1 MDTFLQDIRYAL
13 RVLRKSPGF
22 TLVAVL
28 TLALGIGA
36 NTTIFT
42 VVNAVLL
49 RPLPVQDPERLVAV
63 MGTDARNSTKQQQF
77 LPMSYLNYRDYRDK
91 NEVLASMAA
100 LTGTGVS
107 LSGGGNPEQLNGLIV
122 SGNYFDVLGVHAALG
137 NTFDAEQN
145 KKQGG
150 YPVVVISNGLWVR
163 RFGADPAIVGKPVTL
178 NQQPFTVIGVA
189 PRNFNGT
196 FIGGAPDVWIPD
208 AMHDQVLTGL
218 FKDFFLERRPLIM
231 FAFGRLKP
239 GVSLEQA
246 QANLQTIGTQL
257 AREYPNENEG
267 RNVLLLPLAQT
278 TVGAN
283 GREQIVMAGAL
294 LMTVVG
300 LVLLIACANLAN
312 LLLARGAA
320 RRRELA
326 VRMSL
331 GASRSRLVVLM
342 MTESLLLS
350 IFGAGAGLA
359 ISMVFRSALLAF
371 RPPFLNPGDIDLSMD
386 SRVLLFTLGVAVLT
400 ALAFGAL
407 PAWQA
412 VGFSLNETL
421 KEGGGRSGAAGSR
434 RNIRSVLIVVEVV
447 LSMIAL
453 VGSGLFLSSLHN
465 AQQIDPGFESRNMV
479 VMTFDLGA
487 QNYTPAQ
494 GADFHRR
501 LMERLRTI
509 PQVQGAS
516 LASAGPLAGGFSRTV
531 FPEGV
536 DPTDRRNGILTSVN
550 QVDTDYFKT
559 TGTPILRGRAFTDA
573 DRDGAAQVTIVN
585 QAFVDKFFPN
595 QDPIGKRFRC
605 WGETWI
611 LEIVGVSRTA
621 KLNTL
626 GEDPTPAFYLPLLQH
641 YSPNVTLHVRTT
653 GDPAAALPLVRSAV
667 QELDKQLPLVQ
678 VQTITQVLDAA
689 LWPARFGAGLL
700 LVFGLLAL
708 TIAAIGIYGVM
719 SYNVQQRQQE
729 MGIRMALGAQPRDVF
744 GLVIGQGLWL
754 AGIGSAVGLA
764 LAYLMARGI
773 STLLFGVK
781 ALDPVTFVGVP
792 ALLIGVAMLAC
803 YLPARRATKVDP
815 IEALR
820 YE

>member
-1 MDTFLQDIRYAL
+1 MENFWQDLRYAL

-22 TLVAVL
+22 AIVAIL

-77 LPMSYLNYRDYRDK
+77 LPMSYLNYQDYRDK
-91 NEVLASMAA
+91 NEVFNGMAA
-100 LTGTGVS
+100 LTGTGVA
-107 LSGGGNPEQLNGLIV
+107 LSGNGLPEQLNGLLV

-137 NTFDAEQN
+137 NTFDAEQD

-163 RFGADPAIVGKPVTL
+163 RFGADPGIIGKSVTL

-218 FKDFFLERRPLIM
+218 IKEFFLQRRPLII

-239 GVSLEQA
+239 GVNVEQA
-246 QANLQTIGTQL
+246 QANLQTIGAQL
-257 AREYPNENEG
+257 AKEYPHENEG
-267 RNVLLLPLAQT
+267 RNVHLLPLSQT

-283 GREQIVMAGAL
+283 GREQFVMAGAL

-312 LLLARGAA
+312 LLLARGAD

-331 GASRSRLVVLM
+331 GASRARLLALM

-350 IFGAGAGLA
+350 LFGAGAGLA
-359 ISMVFRSALLAF
+359 IATGLRGVLMAF

-386 SRVLLFTLGVAVLT
+386 SRVLFFTFGVAVLT
-400 ALAFGAL
+400 ALVFGML

-412 VGFSLNETL
+412 VGFRLNETL
-421 KEGGGRSGAAGSR
+421 KEGGGRSGAAGGR
-434 RNIRSVLIVVEVV
+434 RGIRSVLIVIEVV
-447 LSMIAL
+447 LSIIAL

-465 AQQIDPGFESRNMV
+465 AQQIDPGFESKNMV

-487 QNYTPAQ
+487 QNYTEAQ

-516 LASAGPLAGGFSRTV
+516 LASAGPLAGGFARTV

-550 QVDTDYFKT
+550 QVDSDYFKT
-559 TGTPILRGRAFTDA
+559 TGTSILRGRSFTDS
-573 DRDGAAQVTIVN
+573 DRDGAPLVTVVN

-626 GEDPTPAFYLPLLQH
+626 GEDPTPAFYMPLLQH

-653 GDPAAALPLVRSAV
+653 GDPSAALPLVRSAV
-667 QELDKQLPLVQ
+667 QELDKQLPIVQ
-678 VQTITQVLDAA
+678 VQTITQVLDNV
-689 LWPARFGAGLL
+689 LWAARFGAGLL
-700 LVFGLLAL
+700 LGFGLLAL

-729 MGIRMALGAQPRDVF
+729 MGIRIALGAQSKDVF
-744 GLVIGQGLWL
+744 GLVLGQGLWL
-754 AGIGSAVGLA
+754 AGIGSAVGLV

-773 STLLFGVK
+773 STLLFQVK

-792 ALLIGVAMLAC
+792 LLLIGVALLAC
-803 YLPARRATKVDP
+803 YLPARRATQVDP
-815 IEALR
+815 IVALR